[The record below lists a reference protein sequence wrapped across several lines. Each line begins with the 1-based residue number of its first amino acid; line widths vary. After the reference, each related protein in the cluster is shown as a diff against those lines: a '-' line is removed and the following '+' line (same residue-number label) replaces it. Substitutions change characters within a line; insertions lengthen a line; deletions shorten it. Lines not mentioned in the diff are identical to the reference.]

1 MAATSKL
8 EVATELLTEALR
20 IYLEGKAY
28 FASLHLAG
36 AAEEIFGR
44 FVQDEGGVPA
54 FHNMRDAALL
64 FEKLCLEDDGEPAP
78 SSGAAKAM
86 ADVINNAKNATKH
99 GIADVDFDAKEEAQ
113 DLLDRA
119 IDNYSSLQF
128 RFKLPEIDQL
138 HDYHNARYR
147 KQAT

>member
-1 MAATSKL
+1 MAVTSKL

-28 FASLHLAG
+28 FVSLHLAS

-44 FVQDEGGVPA
+44 FVEAEGGIPA
-54 FHNMRDAALL
+54 LHNMRDAAVL
-64 FEKLCLEDDGEPAP
+64 FEKLCFEDDSEPAP
-78 SSGAAKAM
+78 RGDAAKAM
-86 ADVINNAKNATKH
+86 AGVINNAKNATKH

-119 IDNYSSLQF
+119 IDNYSALQSRFSL
-128 RFKLPEIDQL
+128 REIDL
-138 HDYHNARYR
+138 LRDYYDARYR
-147 KQAT
+147 KDAT